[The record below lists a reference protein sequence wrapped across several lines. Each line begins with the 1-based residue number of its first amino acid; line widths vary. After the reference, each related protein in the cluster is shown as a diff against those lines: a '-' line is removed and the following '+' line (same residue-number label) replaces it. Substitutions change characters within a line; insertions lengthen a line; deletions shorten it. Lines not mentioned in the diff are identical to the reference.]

1 MDYTF
6 LSHSIPYIYINILNE
21 WFRYIIYLLIYC
33 LMNLL
38 ICQLFFRLFFIIFKL
53 VIQLFDSNVNCLNC
67 VNIAVYC
74 IRYYDDCTILNPH
87 ILNSLY
93 SLSLSLSSVTFAISS
108 TLPLFFSST
117 TNLASLSSPL
127 AFPLASP
134 SS

>member
-1 MDYTF
+1 M
-6 LSHSIPYIYINILNE
+6 H
-21 WFRYIIYLLIYC
+21 
-33 LMNLL
+33 LL

-53 VIQLFDSNVNCLNC
+53 VVQLFDGNVNCLNC

-74 IRYYDDCTILNPH
+74 IHYYDDCTILNPH

-117 TNLASLSSPL
+117 TNLASFS
-127 AFPLASP
+127 APLASP
-134 SS
+134 IASPSS